1 MEGSKSSGLENIK
14 GRPLPRF
21 RTILAPLNNV
31 SAEVYI
37 SVKRRIWPVKHVT
50 TVAARAQFS
59 EIVNRAAFGK
69 ERVTLTRRG
78 KEIVAV
84 VPIEDMKL
92 LEALEDKIDLEEARA
107 ALAGATKKGTIS
119 WEKLKSELGI

>member
-1 MEGSKSSGLENIK
+1 
-14 GRPLPRF
+14 
-21 RTILAPLNNV
+21 
-31 SAEVYI
+31 VYI
-37 SVKRRIWPVKHVT
+37 SVTRRIWLVKTVT

-69 ERVTLTRRG
+69 ERVALTRRG

-107 ALAGATKKGTIS
+107 ALAEAKKKGTIS